1 VGGDVPVDSETL
13 SVTDFVN
20 LKIKPTQSFKYA
32 HRSRVCIHMFTEVSA
47 FVLYFKQKIEAKV
60 RDGSDGWDS
69 RLVFS
74 RTILSLPYKRAGR
87 SDRTPRTRA
96 GLLSICDRAA
106 TLLKR
111 LSPPRSDPT
120 VQPRLRRLRP
130 LPELV
135 RKFSEA
141 GEKEEEKMVSS
152 SSSVVNVYP
161 LANYTF
167 GTKEPKMEKDTSV
180 ADRLARMKVK

>member
-1 VGGDVPVDSETL
+1 
-13 SVTDFVN
+13 
-20 LKIKPTQSFKYA
+20 
-32 HRSRVCIHMFTEVSA
+32 
-47 FVLYFKQKIEAKV
+47 
-60 RDGSDGWDS
+60 
-69 RLVFS
+69 
-74 RTILSLPYKRAGR
+74 
-87 SDRTPRTRA
+87 
-96 GLLSICDRAA
+96 
-106 TLLKR
+106 
-111 LSPPRSDPT
+111 
-120 VQPRLRRLRP
+120 
-130 LPELV
+130 V